1 MRRLSKAFLLPLL
14 PLLISY
20 TNAINILQSN
30 DDGWA
35 ERNIRSAFTALTAAG
50 FASIISA
57 PAENQSGTSSRDAEP
72 EDLGSQ
78 GCQFQSCPPNSPA
91 IGRNASEP
99 RFNYVNSF
107 PVTSTR
113 YGIQVLSQEFF
124 GGPPDLA
131 VTGPNVGS
139 NLGIVT
145 RISGT
150 VGAAVEAIKLGI
162 PAIAFSGSSG
172 RQTAWDVEDVE
183 DYVRVYAALVV
194 NVTEALTGSGKRP
207 FLPEGA
213 WLNVNFPRVD
223 DECQAPEDFKF
234 VLSRI
239 YPKAPFVGKDDVE
252 TCGSRTLPVE
262 RKVVNTAGCYVS
274 ISVGEENK
282 TTAGPRAQ
290 AFVLERLRP
299 FLSCLP
305 SAAI

>member
-1 MRRLSKAFLLPLL
+1 MRLPSTALLLSILPTLSSAL
-14 PLLISY
+14 
-20 TNAINILQSN
+20 NILQSN

-35 ERNIRSAFTALTAAG
+35 ELNIRSTFTALTTAG

-72 EDLGSQ
+72 EDLGPQ
-78 GCQFQSCPPNSPA
+78 GCQFESCPPYSPA
-91 IGRNASEP
+91 IGRNESEG

-113 YGIQVLSQEFF
+113 HGIAVLSREFF

-131 VTGPNVGS
+131 ITGPNVGS

-145 RISGT
+145 QISGT
-150 VGAAVEAIKLGI
+150 VGAAVEAIQLGI
-162 PAIAFSGSSG
+162 PAVAFSGASG
-172 RQTAWDVEDVE
+172 RQTPWNVDVVE
-183 DYVRVYAALVV
+183 DYVGVYAALVV
-194 NVTEALTGSGKRP
+194 NVTEALTGGEERP
-207 FLPEGA
+207 ILPEGV
-213 WLNVNFPRVD
+213 WLNVNFPEVD

-239 YPKAPFVGKDDVE
+239 YPKVPFVGKDDVE
-252 TCGSRTLPVE
+252 TCGSRTLPIE
-262 RKVVNTAGCYVS
+262 RKVVGTAGCHVS

-282 TTAGPRAQ
+282 TTAGPKAQ

-305 SAAI
+305 